1 MDYLVRGLARNS
13 KIAFYIANTK
23 DIVNEAHNLHQTTP
37 TASAA
42 LGRLLTAGAI
52 MGRMLKDDA
61 KLTIRINGGGPIGT
75 VMVDANSNGEVR
87 GFVYNPSVDLPLKE
101 NGKLDVGGAV
111 GNNGYISV
119 IKDLGIKDSFSSQSE
134 LQSGE
139 IGDDLSYYYFI
150 SEQIPSI
157 VGLGV
162 LVDVDYSIKAS
173 GGYIIQL
180 LPGSDEEDLEFL
192 ESLSLKYQSV
202 TDLMNKYSPEE
213 IAKLMF
219 GEDITYTKQDIKF
232 HCPCS
237 HEKFV
242 LAVSTIA
249 ASDIT
254 QMIKEDKGCHITC
267 EFCSKEYHLDENDLY
282 RSLELKKK

>member
-1 MDYLVRGLARNS
+1 MDYLVRGLARNG

-23 DIVNEAHNLHQTTP
+23 NIVNEAHNLHQTTP

-119 IKDLGIKDSFSSQSE
+119 IKDLGIKDNFSSQSE

-139 IGDDLSYYYFI
+139 IGEDLSYYYFI

-282 RSLELKKK
+282 RSLELKNK

>member
-1 MDYLVRGLARNS
+1 MDYLVRGLARNG

-23 DIVNEAHNLHQTTP
+23 NIVNEAHNLHQTTP

-119 IKDLGIKDSFSSQSE
+119 IKDLGIKDNFSSQSE

-282 RSLELKKK
+282 RSLELKNK

>member
-1 MDYLVRGLARNS
+1 MDYLVRGLARNG

-23 DIVNEAHNLHQTTP
+23 NIVNEAHNLHQTTP

-282 RSLELKKK
+282 RSLELKNK